1 MFDFFVER
9 AIKVIILS
17 EEEARQ
23 LGHPFMGT
31 EHLLLG
37 LVTTAPSIAA
47 DIFKSLDITLT
58 AARTAVEDVVGR
70 GSTHL
75 SNEIQFTPRCRQV
88 MAQSL
93 TEARQLGQTAVDTE
107 HLLLALIWDE
117 QGVAMKVLEKLGV
130 DRNKIRADV
139 LQAIS
144 QVKPIA
150 VGSPP
155 IRKKTSILDECG
167 VNLTKLAALG
177 RLDPVVGRQREIER
191 VIQIL
196 GRRTKNNAILIG
208 EPGVGKTALA
218 EGLAQRIVNQDLP
231 ETLQNKQ
238 VMTLNVGSLLA
249 GTKYRGEF
257 ERRLKTIMAEL
268 RSAGN
273 VILVIDEVH
282 TLIGAGSAEGA
293 IDAANIL
300 KPALARGELQCIG
313 ATTLDEYRQH
323 FERDAALSRRFQPVM
338 VDEPSVEETI
348 LILQGLRS
356 CYERHHQ
363 LIISDL
369 ALAAAAKFSNR
380 YISDRFLPDKAI
392 DLMDEAGSRVHI
404 FASKQKLSA
413 SKDLSKAL
421 RQTLN
426 KKENAVQLQEFSQA
440 SELRVREIELLAE
453 IRSIAQDASACSL
466 APVVTEADIAHI
478 LSSWTGIPVSKL

>member
-1 MFDFFVER
+1 MFDFFVAR
-9 AIKVIILS
+9 AIKVITLS
-17 EEEARQ
+17 QEEARH
-23 LGHPFMGT
+23 LNHAFMGT

-37 LVTTAPSIAA
+37 LMVAAPSKAA
-47 DIFKSLDITLT
+47 DIFKSLGITLT
-58 AARTAVEDVVGR
+58 AARTAVEDIFGR
-70 GSTHL
+70 GSSNL
-75 SNEIQFTPRCRQV
+75 SKDIQFTPRCRQV

-93 TEARQLGQTAVDTE
+93 TEAQQLGQTAVDAE
-107 HLLLALIWDE
+107 HLLLALVWDE
-117 QGVAMKVLEKLGV
+117 NGAAMKVLEKLGV
-130 DRNKIRADV
+130 ERKKIRADV
-139 LQAIS
+139 LQSIA

-150 VGSPP
+150 AGNPP
-155 IRKKTSILDECG
+155 NRKKTPILDECG

-177 RLDPVVGRQREIER
+177 SLDPVVGRQQEIER

-196 GRRTKNNAILIG
+196 GRRTKNNPILIG

-218 EGLAQRIVNQDLP
+218 EGLALRIVNRDLP
-231 ETLQNKQ
+231 ETLQDKQ

-257 ERRLKTIMAEL
+257 EQRLKTIMAEL

-282 TLIGAGSAEGA
+282 TLIGAGSAEGS

-300 KPALARGELQCIG
+300 KPALARGELQCVG
-313 ATTLDEYRQH
+313 ATTLDEYSQY
-323 FERDAALSRRFQPVM
+323 FERDAAMARRFQPVM

-348 LILQGLRS
+348 LILQGVRS

-392 DLMDEAGSRVHI
+392 DLIDEAGSRVSH
-404 FASKQKLSA
+404 FC
-413 SKDLSKAL
+413 
-421 RQTLN
+421 
-426 KKENAVQLQEFSQA
+426 F
-440 SELRVREIELLAE
+440 
-453 IRSIAQDASACSL
+453 
-466 APVVTEADIAHI
+466 
-478 LSSWTGIPVSKL
+478 